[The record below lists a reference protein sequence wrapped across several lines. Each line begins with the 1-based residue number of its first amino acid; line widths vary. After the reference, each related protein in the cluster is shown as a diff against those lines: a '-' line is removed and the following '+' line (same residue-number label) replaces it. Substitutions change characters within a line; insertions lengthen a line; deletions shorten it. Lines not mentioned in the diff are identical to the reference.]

1 MTPPRADRD
10 FLRTAVLLLIVGAVG
25 AISACG
31 GGSSAPDDAAPPEGQ
46 PGDGTEIA
54 AGETDTEEAD
64 VEEPS
69 VSPLPR
75 NSVEIY
81 FPSALKNGLVGEFR
95 EIFATSSPGDRAKQ
109 IVADLISGPTSP
121 EALRALPPD
130 VRLRQAYVLDSGVA
144 YLDFN
149 AALTES
155 VGGGSMEELLVVYSI
170 VDSVVLNIPE
180 IKRVGIL
187 VNGQPLETLNGHID
201 LRHPLPADHELILG
215 SIVVM
220 QMRPVGVSAA

>member
-1 MTPPRADRD
+1 VTPPRVAGHL
-10 FLRTAVLLLIVGAVG
+10 LRTCVLLLIVGAVVTF
-25 AISACG
+25 SACR
-31 GGSSAPDDAAPPEGQ
+31 GGSSTPDDAAPPEDE
-46 PGDGTEIA
+46 PGESTEVA
-54 AGETDTEEAD
+54 TAEAD

-75 NSVEIY
+75 KGVKIY
-81 FPSALKNGLVGEFR
+81 FPSALKNGLIGEFR
-95 EIFATSSPGDRAKQ
+95 EIFATSVPGDRAKQ
-109 IVADLISGPTSP
+109 IVADLISGPRSSQ
-121 EALRALPPD
+121 AMRALPPD
-130 VRLRQAYVLDSGVA
+130 VRLRQAYVLASGVA

-149 AALTES
+149 AALTEG

-201 LRHPLPADHELILG
+201 LRHPLPADRELILG

-220 QMRPVGVSAA
+220 QMRLVGPSAA